1 MVQTDIYRSY
11 RPLFDLSRRSPVQD
25 SGAAAERVIAEG
37 QRPVSRRNQL
47 GTVKERGAIEERPG
61 KIGAVEHRFEEIRS
75 PPRERFPLVTSSRWH
90 NLRAG
95 SWLHLL
101 AFPALGVRRLC
112 PGFVAR
118 SSVRHPT
125 GRS

>member
-1 MVQTDIYRSY
+1 MK
-11 RPLFDLSRRSPVQD
+11 RPLAMRLVT
-25 SGAAAERVIAEG
+25 A
-37 QRPVSRRNQL
+37 
-47 GTVKERGAIEERPG
+47 
-61 KIGAVEHRFEEIRS
+61 
-75 PPRERFPLVTSSRWH
+75 PRERFPLVTSSRWH

-95 SWLHLL
+95 AWLHLL

-125 GRS
+125 GRFLAPTATHCLGMQAAVAITLNEPPLWSNPAARSRSREWLLSALSGST